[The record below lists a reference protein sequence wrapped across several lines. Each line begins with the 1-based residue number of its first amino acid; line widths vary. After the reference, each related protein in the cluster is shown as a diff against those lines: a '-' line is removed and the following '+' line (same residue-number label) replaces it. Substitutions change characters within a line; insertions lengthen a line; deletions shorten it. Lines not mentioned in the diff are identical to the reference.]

1 MTSLAR
7 AAYRDI
13 ELYAPNRAPCAVDLS
28 DNTNLW
34 GVPPEAERELR
45 EAVVA
50 TVTRY
55 PSLYAPSLKDALA
68 AYLGVSADM
77 VVTGCGSDDVLDSAI
92 RAFAE
97 PGERVA
103 VPDPSFAMIPIFA
116 RMNGLE
122 PVLVP
127 LANGTDLDADAM
139 LATGARVIY
148 LCSPNNPT
156 GNLLDADAMR
166 RVVREAPG
174 VVIVD
179 EAYAEFAERNALDLL
194 RESGRVLVCRTM
206 SKAFGLAG
214 LRVGYMVGA
223 PALVAE
229 VEKSRGPYK
238 VNALAERV
246 AHAAL
251 TRDMAWV
258 REKADEAVANR
269 ERLVAALRERGLSP
283 LPSQANFVLVPIA
296 DAAAVGARMRALG
309 VAVRP
314 FAALGG
320 IGDALRISVGPWEMM
335 ETCLAA
341 LDEAALGSRLS
352 ALGRVPDKEQ
362 PRITRMNADDIR
374 DGERTPRTGP

>member
-1 MTSLAR
+1 MSRALELAR

-13 ELYAPNRAPCAVDLS
+13 ELYAPNRAPCAVDLT

-34 GVPPEAERELR
+34 GVPPEAERALR
-45 EAVVA
+45 EAAVA

-68 AYLGVSADM
+68 AYLGVSPDTI
-77 VVTGCGSDDVLDSAI
+77 VTGCGSDDVLDSAI

-97 PGERVA
+97 PGQRVA

-156 GNLLDADAMR
+156 GGLLDADAMR

-174 VVIVD
+174 IVIVD
-179 EAYAEFAERNALDLL
+179 EAYAEFAERTALDLA
-194 RESGRVLVCRTM
+194 RESDRVLVCRTM

-251 TRDMAWV
+251 TQDLAWV
-258 REKADEAVANR
+258 RAKADEAVANR
-269 ERLVAALRERGLSP
+269 ERLVGELRARGLDP
-283 LPSQANFVLVPIA
+283 LPSQANFVLVPMA
-296 DAAAVGARMRALG
+296 DAAAVGARMRAIG

-314 FAALGG
+314 FPDLAGV
-320 IGDALRISVGPWEMM
+320 GDAIRISVGPWDAMAA
-335 ETCLAA
+335 CLDA
-341 LDEAALGSRLS
+341 LDRA
-352 ALGRVPDKEQ
+352 
-362 PRITRMNADDIR
+362 
-374 DGERTPRTGP
+374 RTEES